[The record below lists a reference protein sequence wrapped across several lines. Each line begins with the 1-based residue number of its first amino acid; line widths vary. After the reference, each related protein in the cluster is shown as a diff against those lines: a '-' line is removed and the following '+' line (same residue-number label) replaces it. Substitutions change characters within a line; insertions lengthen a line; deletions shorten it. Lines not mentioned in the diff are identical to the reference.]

1 MSKVESAV
9 ETFKSGFNCCQSIIS
24 VYGPDLGLNKDLALL
39 ISSGFGGGLGRSG
52 EVCGAV
58 TGAIMVLG
66 LKSGYTIFSNDAKEK
81 IYSIVRDFIAIYK
94 ERNNSILCRDLLG
107 VDMGTPEGKK
117 LVHEK
122 GLTAILCPKFIK
134 DSAEIL
140 EEILMRIERGNY

>member
-1 MSKVESAV
+1 MSKVDSV
-9 ETFKSGFNCCQSIIS
+9 IETFKSGFNCCQSIIS
-24 VYGPDLGLNKDLALL
+24 VYGPDLGLDKDLALL

-66 LKSGYTIFSNDAKEK
+66 LKSGYTTFSDEAKEE
-81 IYSIVRDFIAIYK
+81 IYGIVRDYIARYK
-94 ERNNSILCRDLLG
+94 RKNNSILCRDLLG
-107 VDMGTPEGKK
+107 VDMGTPEGRK

-122 GLTAILCPKFIK
+122 GLTATLCPKFIR

-140 EEILMRIERGNY
+140 EEMLGK